1 MRYLAEPNLILES
14 LIYLG
19 LRASKLDPELLEKRL
34 IKMGCTDLAPF
45 HSHYAPFRQLLEQL
59 DRETALPEEALAELF
74 TDLAG
79 FPRSTAGAYSLA
91 LLLFLPAASQHT
103 GDLETFLSAMAC
115 RTEEDVIRDFLVS
128 LDLGQEIT
136 EETDCAALLKKKM
149 PELPLTKRSRKT
161 LLDALR
167 NYGQVLA
174 QTAACLR
181 PVYAAFL
188 SLLPTLKEIAR
199 GGSAEMSSPEMERYL
214 RENSVFQLTPGAEY
228 TIRPLLIDPC
238 SNLFFETGTDG
249 PVLYCGLMQQFMRQQ
264 QQMASGSREHIC
276 ECLHLLG
283 DPTRFEIFCYLRER
297 PAYGQELSE
306 HFGLA
311 RNTIH
316 YHMTKLFDVGLVRCM
331 VKGACVYYSIDE
343 AHFSHLLDH
352 QRALFLPHYS
362 GK

>member
-1 MRYLAEPNLILES
+1 
-14 LIYLG
+14 
-19 LRASKLDPELLEKRL
+19 
-34 IKMGCTDLAPF
+34 
-45 HSHYAPFRQLLEQL
+45 
-59 DRETALPEEALAELF
+59 
-74 TDLAG
+74 
-79 FPRSTAGAYSLA
+79 
-91 LLLFLPAASQHT
+91 
-103 GDLETFLSAMAC
+103 
-115 RTEEDVIRDFLVS
+115 
-128 LDLGQEIT
+128 
-136 EETDCAALLKKKM
+136 
-149 PELPLTKRSRKT
+149 
-161 LLDALR
+161 
-167 NYGQVLA
+167 
-174 QTAACLR
+174 
-181 PVYAAFL
+181 
-188 SLLPTLKEIAR
+188 
-199 GGSAEMSSPEMERYL
+199 MSSPEMERYL

-306 HFGLA
+306 RFGLA

-352 QRALFLPHYS
+352 QRTLFLPHYR

>member
-19 LRASKLDPELLEKRL
+19 LRASKLGPELLEKRL

-59 DRETALPEEALAELF
+59 DRETAP
-74 TDLAG
+74 
-79 FPRSTAGAYSLA
+79 P
-91 LLLFLPAASQHT
+91 
-103 GDLETFLSAMAC
+103 
-115 RTEEDVIRDFLVS
+115 EEDVIRDFLVS

-188 SLLPTLKEIAR
+188 ALLPTLKEIAR

-306 HFGLA
+306 RFGLA

-352 QRALFLPHYS
+352 QRALFLPHYR

>member
-79 FPRSTAGAYSLA
+79 FPRSTAYSLA

-136 EETDCAALLKKKM
+136 EETDCAALLKKKC
-149 PELPLTKRSRKT
+149 RS
-161 LLDALR
+161 
-167 NYGQVLA
+167 
-174 QTAACLR
+174 C
-181 PVYAAFL
+181 P
-188 SLLPTLKEIAR
+188 
-199 GGSAEMSSPEMERYL
+199 
-214 RENSVFQLTPGAEY
+214 
-228 TIRPLLIDPC
+228 
-238 SNLFFETGTDG
+238 
-249 PVLYCGLMQQFMRQQ
+249 
-264 QQMASGSREHIC
+264 
-276 ECLHLLG
+276 
-283 DPTRFEIFCYLRER
+283 
-297 PAYGQELSE
+297 
-306 HFGLA
+306 
-311 RNTIH
+311 
-316 YHMTKLFDVGLVRCM
+316 
-331 VKGACVYYSIDE
+331 
-343 AHFSHLLDH
+343 
-352 QRALFLPHYS
+352 
-362 GK
+362 